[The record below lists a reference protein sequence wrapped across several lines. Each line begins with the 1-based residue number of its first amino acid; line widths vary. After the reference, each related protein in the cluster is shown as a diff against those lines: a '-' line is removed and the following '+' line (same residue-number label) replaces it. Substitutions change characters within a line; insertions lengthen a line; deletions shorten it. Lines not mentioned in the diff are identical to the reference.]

1 MKKILAMLL
10 TAVILVSAMAVT
22 AFAATDVELSAK
34 GATGTPGDTVEVEV
48 YLDKNPGIWCAMFH
62 VTFNSRYFTLLSV
75 ENGEVY
81 TNSEFGKAPLTT
93 NGYYRYYAEPA
104 DPFKNNTRQPPT
116 ALTILLLSSPI
127 TVSAGSSTVTIS
139 ATIPYPAPIR
149 QLSL

>member
-62 VTFNSRYFTLLSV
+62 VTFNW
-75 ENGEVY
+75 
-81 TNSEFGKAPLTT
+81 
-93 NGYYRYYAEPA
+93 
-104 DPFKNNTRQPPT
+104 
-116 ALTILLLSSPI
+116 
-127 TVSAGSSTVTIS
+127 
-139 ATIPYPAPIR
+139 
-149 QLSL
+149 